1 MTETETRWA
10 ERVREWKASGQTAK
24 QFAEGR
30 EFKGSTLTY
39 WASELRKR
47 EGSGGRRERRAPQ
60 LRMARVVAKPSAAD
74 QEKVVVQV
82 GAARVVV
89 RRGFDATLLR
99 QVVEAL
105 GGTS

>member
-1 MTETETRWA
+1 MTETETKWA
-10 ERVREWKASGQTAK
+10 ERVREWKASGQSAK
-24 QFAEGR
+24 QFAEG

-47 EGSGGRRERRAPQ
+47 EGSGGGRQRRVPR
-60 LRMARVVAKPSAAD
+60 LRMARVVPKRSAAD
-74 QEKVVVQV
+74 PEQVVVQV
-82 GAARVVV
+82 GSARVVV
-89 RRGFDATLLR
+89 RSGFDAALLR